1 MSQRN
6 LGVLLTIGVVLLV
19 SVAQVG
25 RPDMFDE
32 TGGFGTS
39 SFWLGFLAA
48 LAGLILCIFTQTRK
62 FGQGMMM
69 GGGILLLIGFSLCT
83 GGFGLVK

>member
-6 LGVLLTIGVVLLV
+6 LGVLLTIGIVLLV
-19 SVAQVG
+19 SVTQAG
-25 RPDMFDE
+25 HPDMFDK

-48 LAGLILCIFTQTRK
+48 VAGLILCIFIRTRK

-69 GGGILLLIGFSLCT
+69 GGGILLLIGLSLCT